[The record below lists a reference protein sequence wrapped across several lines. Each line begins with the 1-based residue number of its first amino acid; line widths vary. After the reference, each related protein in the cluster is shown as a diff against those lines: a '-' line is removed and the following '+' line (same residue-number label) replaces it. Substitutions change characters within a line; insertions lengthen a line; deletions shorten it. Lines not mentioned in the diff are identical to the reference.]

1 MTDYEMLSI
10 GIFFGGLMAMFFIGL
25 GVVIE
30 DVRHYFSDKDTT
42 ERGCVCD
49 NGDDICIYRRN
60 RSGSSDNRCFEQMDS
75 ETLATYIRTMIS
87 TGICPSNTEK
97 QCLEEAASRIERSKA

>member
-10 GIFFGGLMAMFFIGL
+10 GIFFGGLMAMFFVGIG
-25 GVVIE
+25 VIIG
-30 DVRHYFSDKDTT
+30 DVRHNLDVKRKLDADPD
-42 ERGCVCD
+42 GDVCICGR
-49 NGDDICIYRRN
+49 NG
-60 RSGSSDNRCFEQMDS
+60 SGSSYNRCFEQMDS

>member
-1 MTDYEMLSI
+1 MTDINITIVSVIVGMLLV
-10 GIFFGGLMAMFFIGL
+10 FFFIGI
-25 GVVIE
+25 GVILS
-30 DVRHYFSDKDTT
+30 DVRHYFVTKGTT

-49 NGDDICIYRRN
+49 NGTDTVLCRRHCD
-60 RSGSSDNRCFEQMDS
+60 RGGDNGCFEQMDS